1 MAKVDSIDYELETFN
16 NFYGANQIEDKLS
29 FSTQVKHKVNPK
41 NNYSLGLIADF
52 FNIDYV
58 DSVFDSD
65 YNKHRQLTNI
75 SDNLE
80 LFRAYAQWQHNFT
93 NSLTGYI
100 GVHSQYFALN
110 NEIAIEPRA
119 SVRWQFADNQS
130 FNLGFG
136 KHSQLQP
143 KTVYFVQ
150 SYDSISNSYSTTNEN
165 VKFTKS
171 NHFVF
176 GYNNLIKPDF
186 RIKAEV
192 YYQHLYDVPIKE
204 SFPEFSMLNTGD
216 NFGSAIEDSL
226 ESEGFGKNYGIELT
240 IEKFLSRGFYVLFT
254 ASVFDS
260 KYQGYDQVWRNTA
273 FNGNYVFNTLAGYER
288 KLGKNGVLTLDLKT
302 VWAGGKRYVPIN
314 YDASKEKGKAVYDW
328 ENAYVDKYDDYF
340 RTDVRIGYKLN
351 MKNTNMEW
359 AIDLQNVFN
368 YQSIFSEGYD
378 PKENDTYP
386 NYQQG
391 FMPMMLFRVHF

>member
-1 MAKVDSIDYELETFN
+1 M
-16 NFYGANQIEDKLS
+16 
-29 FSTQVKHKVNPK
+29 
-41 NNYSLGLIADF
+41 
-52 FNIDYV
+52 
-58 DSVFDSD
+58 
-65 YNKHRQLTNI
+65 
-75 SDNLE
+75 
-80 LFRAYAQWQHNFT
+80 
-93 NSLTGYI
+93 
-100 GVHSQYFALN
+100 HSQYFALN

-273 FNGNYVFNTLAGYER
+273 FNGNYVYNTLAGYER
-288 KLGKNGVLTLDLKT
+288 KLGKNDL
-302 VWAGGKRYVPIN
+302 
-314 YDASKEKGKAVYDW
+314 
-328 ENAYVDKYDDYF
+328 
-340 RTDVRIGYKLN
+340 L
-351 MKNTNMEW
+351 
-359 AIDLQNVFN
+359 L
-368 YQSIFSEGYD
+368 
-378 PKENDTYP
+378 
-386 NYQQG
+386 
-391 FMPMMLFRVHF
+391 